1 MTNGSPSSSST
12 VPGAAPGVPD
22 AVLATI
28 EAHLRQR
35 ELRRE
40 DLYER
45 ARRLRRLAQGTMT
58 RLHANGSAAVEL
70 AEVRR
75 GMAELADWLHR
86 EGRGDE
92 PLAVDA
98 FQEAVEAVLLGAIAA
113 GDALPGP
120 SELGVD
126 PEPYLLG
133 LGDVVGEV
141 RRRVLD
147 CLGHDDVAGAEAGL
161 ALMERL
167 TRSLLRFDTTRA
179 IVPLKPKQDTART
192 LLERTRGEVVMA
204 RFLSRVRPADG
215 SGGTAPP

>member
-1 MTNGSPSSSST
+1 MPDT
-12 VPGAAPGVPD
+12 V
-22 AVLATI
+22 LLSI

-40 DLYER
+40 DLFQR
-45 ARRLRRLAQGTMT
+45 ARRLRRLSQATMT
-58 RLHANGSAAVEL
+58 HLHSNGSAAPEI
-70 AEVRR
+70 AEIRR
-75 GMAELADWLHR
+75 LTAELADWLKR

-92 PLAVDA
+92 PLALDA
-98 FQEAVEAVLLGAIAA
+98 LQEAVEAILLGAIAD
-113 GDALPGP
+113 GTSLPGP
-120 SELGVD
+120 SEIGVD

-133 LGDVVGEV
+133 LGDVIGEV

-147 CLGHDDVAGAEAGL
+147 RLGRDDLVGAEADL

-179 IVPLKPKQDTART
+179 IVQLKPKQDTARA

-204 RFLSRVRPADG
+204 RFLSRARPGVG
-215 SGGTAPP
+215 SSSEAP